1 MTKSSLKRTPRR
13 LPRLVSQVKISP
25 EERRTVRT
33 AQGETTLNVYA
44 GKVILDGQEFDIPV
58 VASRIIEEYLL
69 GVPWLR
75 TRRLV
80 ADLPAGLLTL
90 GQE

>member
-1 MTKSSLKRTPRR
+1 MIQGWFDDLGQLRFEIDLIAANE
-13 LPRLVSQVKISP
+13 LPV
-25 EERRTVRT
+25 T
-33 AQGETTLNVYA
+33 G
-44 GKVILDGQEFDIPV
+44 ILDGQEFDIPV
-58 VASRIIEEYLL
+58 VAGMAIEEYLL

-90 GQE
+90 G